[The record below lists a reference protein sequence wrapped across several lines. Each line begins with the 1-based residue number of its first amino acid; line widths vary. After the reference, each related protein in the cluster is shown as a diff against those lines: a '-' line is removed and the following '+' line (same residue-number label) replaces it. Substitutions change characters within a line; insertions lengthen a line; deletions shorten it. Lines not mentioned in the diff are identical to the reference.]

1 MMKHT
6 TLILALLVV
15 IFVATVEGFQSI
27 VTIRPHATTKPLL
40 AAVPS
45 SGTTTK
51 LSKLSLSP
59 RSSLRS
65 TLARGILLTLSASN
79 DDGDKTEEDGTR
91 KGGGNAD
98 KIAKKVAGRKKRV
111 VIGYRLSM
119 VIYGLLGL
127 STLIPAFM
135 KPELAAMSL
144 NYAGGPILGAGF
156 AGILASAAENDR
168 LGSDTYKRLNLMYAK
183 FGFLWLLAGIL
194 VQQTKPLT
202 RGAKILSN
210 PLVMLASFYALVNG
224 LKGWGYGAKGYDKLA
239 PTSYGGDLVQLF
251 KNTAKVFVSPF
262 ANVKAGLYLGATTF
276 AGFLKVMKL
285 VDLVGLCQNIGTTS
299 VTAAKFGSWAI
310 GYAKIVLMAT
320 AAFTLF
326 DAAKRDR
333 LEGTT
338 FIELNVLSSFS
349 WLGMGGKVI
358 SRVFHAHSKSS
369 ICDAE
374 KFVLNLCFSP
384 LFLQPN
390 SLSVPF
396 GTSRDGVP
404 LRFVR
409 VRFASFWGGLVPD
422 KE

>member
-1 MMKHT
+1 MMKRPI
-6 TLILALLVV
+6 LILALLVV
-15 IFVATVEGFQSI
+15 FFVAIVEGFQSI
-27 VTIRPHATTKPLL
+27 VTIRPHAATKPLL

-51 LSKLSLSP
+51 HSRFLLSP
-59 RSSLRS
+59 TSSLRS
-65 TLARGILLTLSASN
+65 TLASRENVSLSAGA
-79 DDGDKTEEDGTR
+79 DDSDKTEKVGNNDE
-91 KGGGNAD
+91 GGGAD

-111 VIGYRLSM
+111 LIGYRLSM

-168 LGSDTYKRLNLMYAK
+168 LGSDTYKRMNLMYAK

-194 VQQTKPLT
+194 VKQTKPLT

-210 PLVMLASFYALVNG
+210 PLVMFASFYALVNG

-251 KNTAKVFVSPF
+251 KNSAKVFVSPF
-262 ANVKAGLYLGATTF
+262 ANLKAGLYLGATTF

-310 GYAKIVLMAT
+310 GYAKIVLIAT

-349 WLGMGGKVI
+349 WLGMGGKI
-358 SRVFHAHSKSS
+358 TSRVSVQRALSS
-369 ICDAE
+369 VYDAV
-374 KFVLNLCFSP
+374 KLLY
-384 LFLQPN
+384 
-390 SLSVPF
+390 
-396 GTSRDGVP
+396 
-404 LRFVR
+404 
-409 VRFASFWGGLVPD
+409 
-422 KE
+422 